1 MACTIKDCNCSAVDM
16 SHYVYCN
23 LQATEISKLQ
33 LIIALYVVYVILADS
48 IHSDIVHFIFIVT
61 RLFYDEKRLA

>member
-1 MACTIKDCNCSAVDM
+1 
-16 SHYVYCN
+16 

-48 IHSDIVHFIFIVT
+48 IHSDIIHFIFIAT
-61 RLFYDEKRLA
+61 RLFCDEKDWHDIILLYDKYVNERVKTLETKFV